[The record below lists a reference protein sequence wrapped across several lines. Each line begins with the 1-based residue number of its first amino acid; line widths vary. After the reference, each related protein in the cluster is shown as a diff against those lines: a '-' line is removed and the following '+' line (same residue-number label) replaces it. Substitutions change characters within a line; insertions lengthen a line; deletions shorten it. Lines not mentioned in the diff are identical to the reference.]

1 MSPTDE
7 KKIAAHVA
15 KAMAMICVRNT
26 MLGTLHAGPVPVT
39 KMGDFSDVF
48 VVDADGNHIP
58 WMKVSRLDDDEMRNL
73 MRQVVNRLYTF
84 QIRCA
89 DREFQEVINRWLGVA
104 RNWEE
109 PTLDPGLSGGRSQD
123 VTE

>member
-7 KKIAAHVA
+7 AKIAAQLA

-26 MLGTLHAGPVPVT
+26 MLETLHAGPVPVT
-39 KMGDFSDVF
+39 KTGDFSDVF
-48 VVDADGNHIP
+48 VVDANGNHIP
-58 WMKVSRLDDDEMRNL
+58 WMDVSRLDDDDMRDL

-89 DREFQEVINRWLGVA
+89 DPEFQNVINRWLSVA
-104 RNWEE
+104 RNWDE
-109 PTLDPGLSGGRSQD
+109 PTLDPGLSGINPPDAAG
-123 VTE
+123 